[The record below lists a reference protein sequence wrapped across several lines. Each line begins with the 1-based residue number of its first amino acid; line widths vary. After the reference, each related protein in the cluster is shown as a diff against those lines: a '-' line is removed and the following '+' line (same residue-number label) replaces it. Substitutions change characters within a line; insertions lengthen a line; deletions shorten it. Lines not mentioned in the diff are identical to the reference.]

1 MHSSLLEFYLP
12 EQVLVKVDRASM
24 YNSVECRTP
33 FLDHRLVEFVS
44 MMPADIHY
52 GTNNGKILLR
62 NLLPKSIPNEIRWRS
77 KRGFTPPISDWFKT
91 ILKNNVANSFQNISK
106 SHIVHDEVFFK
117 SILNN
122 HLAGNEDNTHEIF
135 KWFMINEKFLE

>member
-1 MHSSLLEFYLP
+1 
-12 EQVLVKVDRASM
+12 
-24 YNSVECRTP
+24 
-33 FLDHRLVEFVS
+33 

-52 GTNNGKILLR
+52 GSNNGKILLR
-62 NLLPKSIPNEIRWRS
+62 NLLPKSIPDEIRWRS

-91 ILKNNVANSFQNISK
+91 ILKNNVAHSFQSISN

-135 KWFMINEKFLE
+135 KWFMINKKFLEMIFFLRSIISLVPGNIGKFLKGKFYF

>member
-33 FLDHRLVEFVS
+33 FLDHGLVEFVN

-52 GTNNGKILLR
+52 GSNNGKILLR

-91 ILKNNVANSFQNISK
+91 ILKNNVAHSFQSISN

-135 KWFMINEKFLE
+135 KWFMINKSS